1 MASLSSWWS
10 YATGNEFNSR
20 GEIDNCGVVQGYYP
34 FAGQCVSLIQ
44 GYMKYNGCTVCPR
57 GNAIDWWK
65 NFNSNGLSQ
74 YFTKQSSPQNGDVV
88 VTNADP
94 NYGHIGIYKDGQL
107 LQQNYAQ
114 YPYARFLPLSV
125 SGSPYGY
132 LRPKFLSSYSDSQL
146 INEHAYATLKFD
158 VQKRRD
164 TPTGLAVE
172 TLKAGRKLEYTQ
184 KWVGDGHRYISW
196 VEHQADGHSYRYF
209 VAVNGNEQGTE
220 PWATFEPLEQ
230 KVDLTEE
237 HGWAKAKVDQINI
250 RKGSVDGQSVGL
262 VNNGDVIEYQY
273 KCVTDSHRYIVKKND
288 GEMLYIACSP
298 TPNRSTEWF
307 DFYAENPVKTNDS
320 TNKDDKPS
328 DKPNDKP
335 DKGTIDMSNV
345 KHWGVDISEHNAKDL
360 DLTQWDFVII
370 RASWGTNT
378 DKYFRY
384 FVEVCEKNK
393 IPFGVYHY
401 SYAID
406 KESSDAETQYF
417 LDTIKGLNPPLGV
430 WFDMEDADGY
440 KKKKGVL
447 DKEHVLEFT
456 KNFCSKVKAEGYYT
470 GIYASTWWFDNWL
483 NEELDDYDKWV
494 AEWGANDG
502 YYHSDTSNRGT
513 IHQYTSIDTKTG
525 TNIDKNAM
533 YVDFD
538 HYKVDK
544 PSDKPN
550 DDKPSNKPNDDKPSD
565 SNDNGELNNTL
576 KETNGLLK
584 TIIEVIKKIFNLK

>member
-10 YATGNEFNSR
+10 YATGNEFDSK
-20 GEIDNCGVVQGYYP
+20 GEINNCGVVQYSYP

-57 GNAIDWWK
+57 GNAIDWWR

-94 NYGHIGIYKDGQL
+94 DYGHIGIYKDGQL

-184 KWVGDGHRYISW
+184 KWVGNGHRFISW

-237 HGWAKAKVDQINI
+237 HGWAKAN
-250 RKGSVDGQSVGL
+250 
-262 VNNGDVIEYQY
+262 
-273 KCVTDSHRYIVKKND
+273 
-288 GEMLYIACSP
+288 
-298 TPNRSTEWF
+298 
-307 DFYAENPVKTNDS
+307 
-320 TNKDDKPS
+320 
-328 DKPNDKP
+328 
-335 DKGTIDMSNV
+335 KGTIDMSNV
-345 KHWGVDISEHNAKDL
+345 KHWGVDISELNDDVNLSKY
-360 DLTQWDFVII
+360 DFAII
-370 RASWGTNT
+370 RACYGEYT
-378 DKYFRY
+378 DKKLAQWVNECNRLG
-384 FVEVCEKNK
+384 
-393 IPFGVYHY
+393 IPFGLYCY
-401 SYAID
+401 DYALND
-406 KESSDAETQYF
+406 DQALAEAKYILKLAEQYQP
-417 LDTIKGLNPPLGV
+417 TLGI
-430 WFDMEDADGY
+430 WFDMEDADNY
-440 KKKKGVL
+440 KKKNGVL
-447 DKEHVLEFT
+447 TAERCLKSCQI
-456 KNFCSKVKAEGYYT
+456 FCKAVKDAGWYT
-470 GIYASTWWFDNWL
+470 GVYSSTWWFDNWL
-483 NEELDDYDKWV
+483 TSGLDDYDKWV
-494 AEWGANDG
+494 AQWDANDG
-502 YYHSDTSNRGT
+502 DYHSDTSSMGT
-513 IHQYTSIDTKTG
+513 IHQYTSVDKHSGIG
-525 TNIDKNAM
+525 LDKNAM

-538 HYKVDK
+538 HYKVKVDK
-544 PSDKPN
+544 PSEEKPSEPQKEPT
-550 DDKPSNKPNDDKPSD
+550 DDKK
-565 SNDNGELNNTL
+565 ELSGMLKTL
-576 KETNGLLK
+576 IGLLK
-584 TIIEVIKKIFNLK
+584 KLLSVFGKSGD